1 LNWIAVAVIWN
12 DDRYHRLLFLDSKL
26 VKQLTPMIV
35 APKYLKQSFSV
46 GFDLK
51 NKPIEGLYPSIND
64 AADFV

>member
-1 LNWIAVAVIWN
+1 
-12 DDRYHRLLFLDSKL
+12 
-26 VKQLTPMIV
+26 MIV